1 MISDLEENKPSMIEH
16 DTVVDLLRITMLV
29 YNYGK
34 NIVME
39 DEDQT
44 VETFVSKIRA
54 AGTLEGL
61 DVSCAR
67 KEALIEIAEH
77 APSGKVHKFIS
88 EPSTDLQ
95 VGITTNDEDKRIC
108 VVFRGSESKSDWYY
122 DLQVRKRHLHD
133 GIYVHGGFY
142 DQLHGNDVCKKIVD
156 EIKQLIDAKP
166 DYQIYITGHSLGAA
180 LSTLF
185 GFLLSE
191 ELENKITV
199 VSFASPRVGNLEW
212 RNAFEAKPN
221 LIHYRIANDR
231 DVVTAFPMYKYKH
244 VGENIRLF
252 ENKFDVFSNYSYNT
266 WYDYSLF
273 RCWSMGD
280 HDCDLYY
287 KRLLKNKW

>member
-1 MISDLEENKPSMIEH
+1 MIAEHEENKPSMIQH
-16 DTVVDLLRITMLV
+16 NTVVDLLRITMLV

-39 DEDQT
+39 DENQT
-44 VETFVSKIRA
+44 VETFVGKMRE
-54 AGTLEGL
+54 AGTLETMK
-61 DVSCAR
+61 VSDAR
-67 KEALIEIAEH
+67 KEALSEIAEH

-88 EPSTDLQ
+88 EPTTDLQ
-95 VGITTNDEDKRIC
+95 VGITTNDDDKRIC

-122 DLQVRKRHLHD
+122 DLQIRKRHIRD

-142 DQLHGNDVCKKIVD
+142 DQLYGNDVCKKLID
-156 EIKQLIDAKP
+156 EMKQLVEANP

-185 GFLLSE
+185 GFLLSHE
-191 ELENKITV
+191 VDNAITV
-199 VSFASPRVGNLEW
+199 VSFASPRVGNMEW
-212 RNAFEAKPN
+212 RKAFEAKSN
-221 LIHYRIANDR
+221 LTHYRIANNR

-252 ENKFDVFSNYSYNT
+252 EDTFAVFSNYSYNT

-273 RCWSMGD
+273 RCWSISD